1 MMQKPSGRRPP
12 VDTRRSALPYPRRVK
27 RRLFALSL
35 AAAIAGCSVNPVTG
49 QRELQIIPESV
60 ELSQGERQ
68 YQPAQQAGGGQYR
81 LDPELSAYVREVG
94 ARLAAVGD
102 RPSLPYEFVVLNSS
116 VPNAW
121 TLPGGKIAV
130 NRGLLLELGDESQLA
145 AVLGHEVVHAA
156 ARHPAQSMQRAL
168 VLQTALLGLEIG
180 LADTSYGPL
189 AGAGASI
196 GAALVVQRYSR
207 EQELEADHYGMIY
220 MSRAGYD
227 PQAAAT
233 LQETFVRLAEGGQE
247 GWLAG
252 IFSSHPPSSERVEAN
267 RATLASLPP
276 GGNLGR
282 EDFRRHTA
290 SLQRTRDAYRAH
302 DEGRAALARGDAR
315 GALRQAD
322 EALKIEPREALF
334 HGLRA
339 DAETRLRR
347 YDDALEDYTQAIER
361 DGDYFQFY
369 LQRGLL
375 HRRAG
380 DDDLARRD
388 LEKSVNLLPTSVA
401 NFSLGELAL
410 AAGDSSEA
418 VERFRSAASADD
430 EIGRRAKIALARIEL
445 PQSPQGYLSYDTH
458 RDDSGYLIVE
468 IRNDGPVAVRDVR
481 VELQIDDKKD
491 KLHQRDV
498 LTFRHAISA
507 GSSARKTSR
516 IGPLPGPTAEKKV
529 EVRIVEAD
537 VAE

>member
-1 MMQKPSGRRPP
+1 
-12 VDTRRSALPYPRRVK
+12 LPYPRRVK
-27 RRLFALSL
+27 RRLLALSL
-35 AAAIAGCSVNPVTG
+35 AGAIAGCAVNPVTG
-49 QRELQIIPESV
+49 QRELQLIPESV
-60 ELSQGERQ
+60 ELSQGEQQ
-68 YQPAQQAGGGQYR
+68 YQPAQQAGGGEYR

-94 ARLAAVGD
+94 TRLAGIGD
-102 RPSLPYEFVVLNSS
+102 RPNLPYEFVVLNSS

-130 NRGLLLELGDESQLA
+130 NRGLLLALGDESELA

-156 ARHPAQSMQRAL
+156 ARHPAQSMQRGLAL
-168 VLQTALLGLEIG
+168 QAALLGLGIG
-180 LADTSYGPL
+180 LADTSYGSL

-196 GAALVVQRYSR
+196 GAALVAQSYSR

-227 PQAAAT
+227 PQAAVT
-233 LQETFVRLAEGGQE
+233 LQETFVRLAEGRQG
-247 GWLAG
+247 GWLEG
-252 IFSSHPPSSERVEAN
+252 MFSSHPPSIERVEAN

-276 GGNLGR
+276 GGNLDR
-282 EDFRRHTA
+282 EDFRRHLA
-290 SLQRTRDAYRAH
+290 SLLRTRDAYRAH
-302 DEGRAALARGDAR
+302 DEGRAALSRNDAR
-315 GALRQAD
+315 RALRQAD

-334 HGLRA
+334 YGLRA

-361 DGDYFQFY
+361 NADYFQFY

-380 DDDLARRD
+380 DEDLARSD
-388 LEKSVNLLPTSVA
+388 LEKSVSLLPTSVA

-410 AAGDSSEA
+410 GAGDPSEA
-418 VERFRSAASADD
+418 VERFRAAASADD

-445 PQSPQGYLSYDTH
+445 PQSPQRYLSYDTH
-458 RDDSGYLIVE
+458 RDGRGYLIVE
-468 IRNDGPVAVRDVR
+468 IRNNGPVAVRDVR
-481 VELQIDDKKD
+481 LELEIDDKKD
-491 KLHQRDV
+491 KLHQRDA
-498 LTFRHAISA
+498 LTFRHPISP
-507 GSSARKTSR
+507 GSSVRKTSR

-537 VAE
+537 VAD